1 MDRSKWHQRFGP
13 MTCSILQ
20 IKDVNLAESLSVS
33 LSSSNPKVKGH
44 EQTRFQIRDRT
55 EAIDDGK
62 KRQ

>member
-1 MDRSKWHQRFGP
+1 

-44 EQTRFQIRDRT
+44 EQTRFQTRDRT